1 MFYEDVETCTKKNY
15 HICMYDSKEVKT
27 NFGLT
32 VKEYRTIKQLS
43 QEQLAELVGLQQ
55 RTISRIENG
64 KAFVSC
70 EGITKFANV
79 FNISPSTFFAPKV
92 RIVTEEREKCI
103 DEIKKLLPACDNK
116 TLNNIRNILVVLQN
130 NES

>member
-1 MFYEDVETCTKKNY
+1 
-15 HICMYDSKEVKT
+15 MYDSKEVKT

-32 VKEYRTIKQLS
+32 VKEYRTYKQLS
-43 QEQLAELVGLQQ
+43 QEDLAEMVGLQQ

-79 FNISPSTFFAPKV
+79 FNISPAAFFTPKV
-92 RIVTEEREKCI
+92 RLHTEDRENCI
-103 DEIKKLLPACDNK
+103 NEIKKLLPACDSK
-116 TLNNIRNILVVLQN
+116 TLNNIRNILIILQN
-130 NES
+130 SEV